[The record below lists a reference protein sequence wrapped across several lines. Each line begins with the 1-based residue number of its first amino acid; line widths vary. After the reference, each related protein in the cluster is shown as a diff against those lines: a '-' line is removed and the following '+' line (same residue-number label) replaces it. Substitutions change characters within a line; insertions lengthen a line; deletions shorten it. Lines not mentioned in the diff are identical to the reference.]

1 LNSYAALW
9 SCNHAVYAGKA
20 ALEGRSLLLTGVD
33 RGGREA
39 RERLEL
45 GEVVAVQVAR
55 GAQERLE
62 GRPVLVLTMS
72 HGPPLRLACL
82 DGGGTLL
89 ELAERL
95 NWMKESAS
103 VGC

>member
-1 LNSYAALW
+1 LNSYAVLW
-9 SCNHAVYAGKA
+9 SRNHAVYAGKA

-33 RGGREA
+33 RSGREA

-45 GEVVAVQVAR
+45 EEVAAVRIAR

-62 GRPVLVLTMS
+62 GRPIVVLTMS
-72 HGPPLRLACL
+72 RGPSLRLACL

-89 ELAERL
+89 ELAELLSR
-95 NWMKESAS
+95 SHATPA
-103 VGC
+103 